1 MKVRFAVTSS
11 AYFRLRIEND
21 CQYEVHSV
29 TAPIMGPMADS
40 RGNALHQL
48 QAFVHPH
55 VKHVITQTF
64 RVEDVEDSG
73 DPDRSYIHMWRQ
85 AIKVQR
91 GEQMD
96 RITALLLETHDQRRS
111 R

>member
-1 MKVRFAVTSS
+1 
-11 AYFRLRIEND
+11 
-21 CQYEVHSV
+21 
-29 TAPIMGPMADS
+29 MAGS

-64 RVEDVEDSG
+64 QAEEAEKLG
-73 DPDRSYIHMWRQ
+73 DRDESYIHMWRQ
-85 AIKVQR
+85 AIKIQR

-96 RITALLLETHDQRRS
+96 QIAALLPDTQSPE
-111 R
+111 

>member
-1 MKVRFAVTSS
+1 
-11 AYFRLRIEND
+11 
-21 CQYEVHSV
+21 
-29 TAPIMGPMADS
+29 MGRMAGS

-64 RVEDVEDSG
+64 RAEDVEDSG
-73 DPDRSYIHMWRQ
+73 DPDGSYIHIWRQ
-85 AIKVQR
+85 AIRIQR
-91 GEQMD
+91 GEQID
-96 RITALLLETHDQRRS
+96 QITALLPETHDQHRS